1 MHGTRTRIAIIAL
14 LVVASAAGAWLAGPL
29 FLVTRA
35 NAPVPAGFETVVKEG
50 TWAGR
55 DDFHFASGSARIL
68 TDGRGAYVLRLEAF
82 RVQNGPDIELFLS
95 SHSPYQTAPDTELFL
110 PSDAAYAASDVVLGD
125 VPATDG
131 SYNVPIPAGTD
142 VSAVTHALV
151 YCVPFHVLFATAAL
165 A

>member
-95 SHSPYQTAPDTELFL
+95 S
-110 PSDAAYAASDVVLGD
+110 DAAYDASDVVLGD

>member
-1 MHGTRTRIAIIAL
+1 MQGTRARITIIAL
-14 LVVASAAGAWLAGPL
+14 LVAASAAGAWLASPL

-35 NAPVPAGFETVVKEG
+35 NAPVPAGFETIVKEG
-50 TWAGR
+50 AWAGQ

-82 RVQNGPDIELFLS
+82 RVQNGPDIEFFLS
-95 SHSPYQTAPDTELFL
+95 
-110 PSDAAYAASDVVLGD
+110 SDAAYDASDVVLGD

-151 YCVPFHVLFATAAL
+151 YCVPFHVLFATAAF

>member
-1 MHGTRTRIAIIAL
+1 MHGTRTRTTIIAL

-95 SHSPYQTAPDTELFL
+95 S
-110 PSDAAYAASDVVLGD
+110 DAAYDASDVVLGD

>member
-1 MHGTRTRIAIIAL
+1 MHGTRTRTTIIAL

-29 FLVTRA
+29 LLVTRA

-95 SHSPYQTAPDTELFL
+95 S
-110 PSDAAYAASDVVLGD
+110 DAAYDASDVVLGD

>member
-1 MHGTRTRIAIIAL
+1 MHGTRTRITIIAL

-95 SHSPYQTAPDTELFL
+95 S
-110 PSDAAYAASDVVLGD
+110 DAAYDASDVVLGD